1 MNRRFWASLA
11 LAAALIALAF
21 FLPPQ
26 ISRWEDRKI
35 MDQPRITRVEDRE
48 GLADS
53 LGLTVAEKLLRMQEG
68 DLSYLSLPGEGAQ
81 VCYTIEEGTGHVY
94 ISSEPEQRDPAEE
107 DEAAGVRLTAGL
119 PGGAGPPRSRGPPP
133 PWRGGVPAELT
144 DSGEILCIDN
154 NTQLS
159 FLICHASLSLPNG
172 SAGVTYDQQSG
183 KILSLSLRWLRDQ
196 PPSWGA
202 GGAANFG
209 GAWRDYWGMDSV
221 DPGWSTV
228 RIKEILSTTPPLAG
242 SGDYAAAGEITF
254 TYDGQELRAPVYSW
268 GSSGTCALQWNT

>member
-1 MNRRFWASLA
+1 MNRRFWAALA

-81 VCYTIEEGTGHVY
+81 VRYTIEEGTGHVY
-94 ISSEPEQRDPAEE
+94 VSSEPEQRDPAEE
-107 DEAAGVRLTAGL
+107 DEVAGARLTAVLRELLILQRSGAL
-119 PGGAGPPRSRGPPP
+119 PQL
-133 PWRGGVPAELT
+133 WREDVQAELT

-202 GGAANFG
+202 AGAANFG

-242 SGDYAAAGEITF
+242 SGDYTAAGEITF